1 MELLQRWTYPPATD
15 YNAEPI
21 TNSGSF
27 KYKSSITGKT
37 LNANQED
44 GENTEH
50 RNKKTKKNIEIVV
63 LLKHLSN
70 FWRIL
75 HIPLINCEFR
85 GGSGAA
91 ATSKMKR
98 FVIIVINGLQP
109 LTIIAKRPTLDVS
122 AVPDPPLE
130 VSLTLTWSEN
140 CVLTEITTQAARNAH
155 PNADL
160 TVEARES
167 MEAPTNITFK
177 ITDTKLYVPVD
188 TLTTEDDNN
197 FLEQLK

>member
-1 MELLQRWTYPPATD
+1 M
-15 YNAEPI
+15 
-21 TNSGSF
+21 
-27 KYKSSITGKT
+27 
-37 LNANQED
+37 
-44 GENTEH
+44 
-50 RNKKTKKNIEIVV
+50 
-63 LLKHLSN
+63 
-70 FWRIL
+70 
-75 HIPLINCEFR
+75 PLINCEFR

-91 ATSKMKR
+91 ATSKMEH

-109 LTIIAKRPTLDVS
+109 LTIITKCPTLDVS
-122 AVPDPPLE
+122 AVPDPPRE

-160 TVEARES
+160 PVEARES

-188 TLTTEDDNN
+188 TLATEDDNN